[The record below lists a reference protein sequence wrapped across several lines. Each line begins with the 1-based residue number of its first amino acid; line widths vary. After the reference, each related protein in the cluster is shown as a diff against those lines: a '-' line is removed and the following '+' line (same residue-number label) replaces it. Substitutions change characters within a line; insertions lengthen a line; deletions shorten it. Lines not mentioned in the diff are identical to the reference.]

1 MAAIE
6 HHCRD
11 CDKEWFD
18 NLTGGVCQC
27 GSTNVAHYFDE
38 DDDEP
43 PWDDDDE
50 DEFDDDEE
58 FET

>member
-1 MAAIE
+1 MAAME

-18 NLTGGVCQC
+18 NSPGGVCPKC
-27 GSTNVAHYFDE
+27 TSTNVAHYFDE

-50 DEFDDDEE
+50 LGDLVDDTD
-58 FET
+58 T